1 MRNITLQNFQK
12 RILKEHNDLDLFH
25 LLVNKFWEINNV
37 NIFFRDEVK
46 MEVDD
51 QEEVYFVTDEEV
63 VISEI
68 SDNNFW
74 DKNSS
79 DIFGHF
85 QEDRRLNV
93 SVATAEGSGIRTI
106 VLHVPKD
113 IK

>member
-1 MRNITLQNFQK
+1 M
-12 RILKEHNDLDLFH
+12 
-25 LLVNKFWEINNV
+25 EI
-37 NIFFRDEVK
+37 
-46 MEVDD
+46 DD

-68 SDNNFW
+68 NDDFDSNKTNSDFFV
-74 DKNSS
+74 SS
-79 DIFGHF
+79 S
-85 QEDRRLNV
+85 QQDRRLNV

>member
-1 MRNITLQNFQK
+1 
-12 RILKEHNDLDLFH
+12 
-25 LLVNKFWEINNV
+25 
-37 NIFFRDEVK
+37 

-68 SDNNFW
+68 SDDFSTEVNR
-74 DKNSS
+74 SH
-79 DIFGHF
+79 DIF
-85 QEDRRLNV
+85 ERKLNV
-93 SVATAEGSGIRTI
+93 SVATEGSGIRTI

>member
-1 MRNITLQNFQK
+1 
-12 RILKEHNDLDLFH
+12 
-25 LLVNKFWEINNV
+25 
-37 NIFFRDEVK
+37 

-68 SDNNFW
+68 SDNNYS

>member
-1 MRNITLQNFQK
+1 
-12 RILKEHNDLDLFH
+12 
-25 LLVNKFWEINNV
+25 
-37 NIFFRDEVK
+37 

-68 SDNNFW
+68 SDNFS